1 MPKRPTSRLVAVTAA
16 IFFSITAFTACEPP
30 PPPDMYVALGDSYTS
45 GPQIAPQGGEPAGC
59 LRSENNYAAKAYQQ
73 LVANGVAL
81 ERFWDMSCSGAQ
93 TEDMY
98 AGQSTSNGTNVAQ
111 LLALGS
117 ATRVVTIGI
126 GGNDIGFSDILQS
139 CLKPIPALQKDCKP
153 DYVVDGVDELRNRI
167 DALAADI
174 DQLLDA
180 VDARAPQAEV
190 FLVGYPTILP
200 NTGSGC
206 WPAVPISGGDV
217 AYLYGIEQ
225 YLNDTIAAR
234 AAAKGAHFVDTA
246 TSSIDHHA
254 CAGSNKWVNG
264 ISLSGDGAMF
274 HPNAAGMAHTGTLV
288 AAAIEAQLAE

>member
-1 MPKRPTSRLVAVTAA
+1 
-16 IFFSITAFTACEPP
+16 
-30 PPPDMYVALGDSYTS
+30 
-45 GPQIAPQGGEPAGC
+45 
-59 LRSENNYAAKAYQQ
+59 
-73 LVANGVAL
+73 
-81 ERFWDMSCSGAQ
+81 
-93 TEDMY
+93 
-98 AGQSTSNGTNVAQ
+98 
-111 LLALGS
+111 
-117 ATRVVTIGI
+117 TIGI

-246 TSSIDHHA
+246 TS
-254 CAGSNKWVNG
+254 
-264 ISLSGDGAMF
+264 
-274 HPNAAGMAHTGTLV
+274 
-288 AAAIEAQLAE
+288 